1 MHGFH
6 SRGRHSAKIAAC
18 KANGGFGPGG
28 GGGHGGRGRHG
39 DFGGRFGE
47 GGRRRG
53 KRFSSDELRL
63 MVLGLLAEAEPQH
76 GYQIIRSFGDKSDN
90 SYSPSPGVLYPLLS
104 LLADSDI
111 VSEVN
116 EEGSARRSYVLTDAG
131 KAEVEAS
138 RADIDAAF
146 ARLAEM
152 AEQAGRANAAPVRRA
167 MMNLRTAAIQ
177 RMTREEA
184 DAETAFA
191 IAALLD
197 EAAQKIERL

>member
-1 MHGFH
+1 
-6 SRGRHSAKIAAC
+6 
-18 KANGGFGPGG
+18 
-28 GGGHGGRGRHG
+28 
-39 DFGGRFGE
+39 
-47 GGRRRG
+47 
-53 KRFSSDELRL
+53 